1 MCILLMAL
9 YAALQKFAEYRH
21 PIVRRVVVVVFE
33 EPNHVQSPVEVSLV
47 LLLSHMEWRD
57 G

>member
-1 MCILLMAL
+1 MCIFLTVS

-21 PIVRRVVVVVFE
+21 LIVRRVVAVFE
-33 EPNHVQSPVEVSLV
+33 EPNRVQSPVEVSLV